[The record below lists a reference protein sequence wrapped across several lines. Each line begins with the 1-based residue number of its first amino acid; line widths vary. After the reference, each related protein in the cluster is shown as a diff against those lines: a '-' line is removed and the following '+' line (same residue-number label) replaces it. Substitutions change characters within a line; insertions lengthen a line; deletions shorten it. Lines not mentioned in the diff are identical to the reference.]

1 LPKIEL
7 GEPQSESESA
17 HSIDRFA
24 GIVSNNTSFTDLTI
38 FTRALTSDKLCA
50 AIGSHKNIARLTLT
64 GTLNV
69 SLCEALGRFLAMTR
83 TIYHLCLTLEDFPAL
98 IWLYKY
104 LNTTTSVYSLKLKVS
119 DPFVAE
125 DLASELRDL
134 IKHNVTIKNLALEIT
149 PHTESLRKAL
159 ELDDDF
165 FEVNWALTEC
175 QFSDLALA
183 PAYHPALACF
193 ERNKKYQKDMLAK
206 TVIILYNMV
215 RSTEALVPL
224 PIELWLQIFSF
235 IRYPGRQIKFDA
247 VFEALL
253 GDSRIRRVIAK

>member
-1 LPKIEL
+1 
-7 GEPQSESESA
+7 
-17 HSIDRFA
+17 
-24 GIVSNNTSFTDLTI
+24 
-38 FTRALTSDKLCA
+38 
-50 AIGSHKNIARLTLT
+50 
-64 GTLNV
+64 
-69 SLCEALGRFLAMTR
+69 
-83 TIYHLCLTLEDFPAL
+83 LCLTLEDFPAL